1 MCIKCVFFVYKCIK
15 LVINNIH
22 NEMLMKTS
30 LFSTKRVL
38 LLCFVMAGVSSVRG
52 QTGQIN
58 ELSGFPKCDT

>member
-1 MCIKCVFFVYKCIK
+1 MCIKCVFLCIK

-52 QTGQIN
+52 QIGQIN